1 MSFVKDLTS
10 PLLRTSAWKWWI
22 CGLLMMATMI
32 NYMDRLTLNQTA
44 KRVKEEL
51 SLTNEQYGQVEAAFN
66 YAFAVGALFVG
77 WTADRWNVRWIYP
90 IVLLGWS
97 AAGIA
102 TGFAETVFHLTVC
115 RFALGLF
122 ESGHW
127 PCALRTTQRI
137 LKPHERTLGNS
148 ILQSG
153 AALGSV
159 ITPLI
164 VLGLLD
170 GPGTWSR
177 PFFVV
182 GAFGTVWLLLWLA
195 SVRRE
200 DLALVPAKTQ
210 WDIKNGDDSRSVRS
224 LWEVCWS
231 RKFLVC
237 LVTVITINLTWHF
250 FRVWLP
256 LFMQEGRGYSERQA
270 NYFSSAYYLCAD
282 FGSLAA
288 GFATVYLSRSRFSIH
303 ASRVIVF
310 SVCASLTLVSIVVG
324 VLPAGPLM
332 LIFMLMLGFGALGL
346 FPIYYSLSQDLT
358 VKHQGKLTGILS
370 FATWVASAIMHPI
383 VGSWFDRTKDYSLA
397 VSVAG
402 LPPLLALAAVLFL
415 WDRDSS
421 KPPTKAAPV

>member
-182 GAFGTVWLLLWLA
+182 GAFGTVWVLLWLA

-210 WDIKNGDDSRSVRS
+210 WDIKNGDDSRPVRS

-421 KPPTKAAPV
+421 KPPTKTAPV

>member
-210 WDIKNGDDSRSVRS
+210 WDIKNGDDSRPVRS